1 MNQMSAKSDASSE
14 KAFDRHAVG
23 PALPFSRI
31 LVVVDPTADSH
42 PCIEK
47 AARIALTCRSEI
59 ELYLCYFDQEGEP
72 EIPDRG
78 LARAVRH
85 DEFLEKL
92 DRLAMPLRA
101 RGLEVKVKCERHSSP
116 EQSIG
121 YHVLRTRPDL
131 VVKGTHRQPLSAS
144 EPTMFTDWIL
154 LRQIPVPLLLVRPN
168 PWPESPRITVSTDPC
183 HPAERPVT
191 LDQSML
197 SAGCQLG
204 EALHGELDVLHVLQ
218 PPPHLPGDAVTSA
231 AKRCK
236 HAAARDEVERVVA
249 DGNVRCIRRPIH
261 FVEGH
266 VAESVIEFVERDRTD
281 ILIMGAAA
289 RSRWLNAAGSGTAAQ
304 ILERMS
310 CDLLLIKP
318 AGFISPLLITD
329 D

>member
-1 MNQMSAKSDASSE
+1 MNQMSAKSD
-14 KAFDRHAVG
+14 RHAIG
-23 PALPFSRI
+23 PAAPFGRI
-31 LVVVDPTADSH
+31 LVVVDPAADSH

-47 AARIALTCRSEI
+47 AARVALTCGSEI
-59 ELYLCYFDQEGEP
+59 ELYLCYFDKGGEP

-101 RGLEVKVKCERHSSP
+101 RGLEVKVKCESHSSP

-131 VVKGTHRQPLSAS
+131 VVKDTHRQPLSAS
-144 EPTMFTDWIL
+144 EPTAFIDWIL
-154 LRQIPVPLLLVRPN
+154 LRHLPVPLLLVRPN

-183 HPAERPVT
+183 HPAERPAT

-197 SAGCQLG
+197 VIGCQLG

-218 PPPHLPGDAVTSA
+218 PPPHLPGDAVSSA
-231 AKRCK
+231 AKRRK

-266 VAESVIEFVERDRTD
+266 VAESVVEFVERDNTD

-289 RSRWLNAAGSGTAAQ
+289 RSRWLNAAASGTAAQ